1 MVKYVDFPFYL
12 KSVEPNV

>member
-1 MVKYVDFPFYL
+1 MVKYIDFPFYL